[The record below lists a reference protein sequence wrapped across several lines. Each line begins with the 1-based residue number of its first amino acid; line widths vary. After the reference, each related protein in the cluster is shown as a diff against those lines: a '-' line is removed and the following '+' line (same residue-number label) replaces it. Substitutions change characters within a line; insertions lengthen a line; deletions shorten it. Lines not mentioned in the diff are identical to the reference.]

1 MYKMLSEYCR
11 GFNDELNLPLINREL
26 DKELY
31 LYIYEAFKSLEVF
44 DCIKITGFEYTEKES
59 EIKLGEYVRTRK
71 KGSNDKKETEKI
83 QVMYVNENHLGEL
96 KISYELNLDV
106 TERNGETTTLS
117 GKYTKNILIPLK
129 DKDGCYKLKGK
140 KYILM
145 YQLVDSTTYTTSNSV
160 VLKSIMPIPLKRKVK
175 YIHDYDKVTY
185 TVPIYYTQVFKNEI
199 SMLLLYFAKMGIN
212 DTLRYFG
219 VNDIIRFVETPNP
232 DDMDEFIY
240 FKISQKISVKV
251 NRFIFDR
258 SNEVKSIIG
267 MIIENISNRTTMDE
281 IFEKKYWLEKLGNHQ
296 NLNQPSFKRAKARN
310 LLQSVDRMI
319 DMTTKRVLN
328 LSPENKDNMYGALR
342 WMFFNYNELK
352 SKKMMDV
359 TNKRLRDNEYIASL
373 LTGTLSS
380 RLYRAMSKVKRS
392 GSKNLDAL
400 EQIFSFKGDILITE
414 LYDSGLFK
422 YDDVVNDMDFFN
434 KLKFTIKGPNSQG
447 GKSGKTLS
455 TLQRGIDPSFIGR
468 IDLNVTG
475 NSDPGGTGI
484 LTPFI
489 KTNGLFIS
497 DKKEPESKQFEL
509 IQSIEEALQNE
520 YDYIDNMGIESYE
533 DYSNIISKIFTDT
546 NGINMSITN
555 L

>member
-1 MYKMLSEYCR
+1 
-11 GFNDELNLPLINREL
+11 
-26 DKELY
+26 
-31 LYIYEAFKSLEVF
+31 
-44 DCIKITGFEYTEKES
+44 
-59 EIKLGEYVRTRK
+59 
-71 KGSNDKKETEKI
+71 
-83 QVMYVNENHLGEL
+83 
-96 KISYELNLDV
+96 
-106 TERNGETTTLS
+106 
-117 GKYTKNILIPLK
+117 
-129 DKDGCYKLKGK
+129 
-140 KYILM
+140 M

-219 VNDIIRFVETPNP
+219 VKDIIRFVEIPNP

-251 NRFIFDR
+251 NRYIFDR

-267 MIIENISNRTTMDE
+267 MIIENISNRTTMEE
-281 IFEKKYWLEKLGNHQ
+281 IFEKNYWLEKLGNHQ
-296 NLNQPSFKRAKARN
+296 NLNQASFKRAKARN

-392 GSKNLDAL
+392 GSKNLDAV

-447 GKSGKTLS
+447 GKSGKTLN

-520 YDYIDNMGIESYE
+520 YDYIDNMGISSYE
-533 DYSNIISKIFTDT
+533 DYSNIINKIFTDT

>member
-1 MYKMLSEYCR
+1 ML
-11 GFNDELNLPLINREL
+11 F
-26 DKELY
+26 
-31 LYIYEAFKSLEVF
+31 
-44 DCIKITGFEYTEKES
+44 
-59 EIKLGEYVRTRK
+59 
-71 KGSNDKKETEKI
+71 
-83 QVMYVNENHLGEL
+83 
-96 KISYELNLDV
+96 
-106 TERNGETTTLS
+106 
-117 GKYTKNILIPLK
+117 
-129 DKDGCYKLKGK
+129 
-140 KYILM
+140 
-145 YQLVDSTTYTTSNSV
+145 
-160 VLKSIMPIPLKRKVK
+160 
-175 YIHDYDKVTY
+175 
-185 TVPIYYTQVFKNEI
+185 
-199 SMLLLYFAKMGIN
+199 
-212 DTLRYFG
+212 
-219 VNDIIRFVETPNP
+219 
-232 DDMDEFIY
+232 
-240 FKISQKISVKV
+240 
-251 NRFIFDR
+251 R
-258 SNEVKSIIG
+258 S
-267 MIIENISNRTTMDE
+267 
-281 IFEKKYWLEKLGNHQ
+281 
-296 NLNQPSFKRAKARN
+296 
-310 LLQSVDRMI
+310 DRMI

-392 GSKNLDAL
+392 GSKNLDAV